1 MTSDLAGCLSC
12 GLDHVMKDLTDSETL
27 LIISSS
33 VALASPTSSAS
44 VSRLLEEVETR
55 RIPIFLISFPSQS
68 VLSSRSIGTIRDVV
82 KYGGVFAV
90 EQSNL
95 IQAAVMTI
103 LGRVDRIHSLA
114 LHHSRHL
121 AGTGAESDQ
130 SDNRNQFSGQFV
142 LAEQREATLRL
153 TLTLPDEEKVEYFE
167 VENPRGERKIL
178 SKFEDGMVYFT
189 FSGLLPTGLWK
200 YRAKLYTDTEI
211 SAEDVVTVDAVLTS
225 HQELGFTTRVLLTE
239 PTESEPV
246 RIVAEVR
253 AGASLVTG
261 ATVSALVLLPDS
273 SEISVP
279 LVDNG
284 LGYPDITAGDGLY
297 SGYLPRLA
305 ASPGF
310 YSALVRVDTEPESAG
325 VAETRLG
332 AGDCCGRSVPSVTR
346 ASLAASQQ
354 QSLSTSLYLRSSAR
368 EDQEDAAPPNRIS
381 DLVAA
386 SQDNL
391 IRLTWTA
398 PGGDWNYGRGEIC
411 ENFPCKYW
419 KLN

>member
-1 MTSDLAGCLSC
+1 MTTEQEACLTC
-12 GLDHVMKDLTDSETL
+12 GLDHLMEDLTDSASL
-27 LIISSS
+27 VIISSS
-33 VALASPTSSAS
+33 RAVAGVGQSAS
-44 VSRLLEEVETR
+44 LARAVEEVEAR
-55 RIPIFLISFPSQS
+55 NLPVFLLSFPPHSEPTGR
-68 VLSSRSIGTIRDVV
+68 VLELV
-82 KYGGVFAV
+82 KFGGVFAV
-90 EQSNL
+90 EQSEL

-103 LGRVDRIHSLA
+103 LGRVDRIHSAA

-121 AGTGAESDQ
+121 ERDQ
-130 SDNRNQFSGQFV
+130 SDNLNQFGGQFL

-273 SEISVP
+273 SEVSVP

-368 EDQEDAAPPNRIS
+368 EDQEDSAPPNRIS